1 VAAVVARGRIL
12 FLGGRAPQVA
22 SWTAV
27 AEGPVDLAA
36 VDALARMHLAARRAG
51 GAVRVDAM
59 CEQLRE
65 LLELVG
71 LCRELE
77 GKAEEGEEGP
87 GVEEGVEPGDPVA

>member
-1 VAAVVARGRIL
+1 VVARGRIL
-12 FLGGRAPQVA
+12 FLGGRAPKVA

-27 AEGPVDLAA
+27 AQGPVDLAA

-51 GAVRVDAM
+51 GTVCVDAM
-59 CEQLRE
+59 CAELRE

-71 LCRELE
+71 LRRELE
-77 GKAEEGEEGP
+77 GKAEQREEGP